1 MWTWINDQ
9 LLKMV
14 WLNDLMGKLI
24 ERFGL
29 SIDSKIGASLQFFLF
44 DTIKIFILLT
54 ILIFVMGVIQTFFP
68 PERTKVLLG
77 GLKGWKGN
85 LLGALLGTVTP
96 FCSCSSIPIFIG
108 FTTAGLPL
116 GVTFSFLISSPMVD
130 IASIILLMSFFG
142 WKFAV
147 AYVLLGLLLA
157 VIGGTLIDKLHLEN
171 EIQDY
176 IREMEE
182 GLSQVETYTIK
193 KRMSYGWG
201 QVKEVASKVWL
212 YVLIGVGIG
221 ALIHNWIPT
230 SFIQSIL
237 GNNNPFSLIIAT
249 LIGAPIYAD
258 IFGVLPIAEALFSKG
273 VPVGTLMAF
282 MMSVT
287 TLSLPSLIM
296 LSRVVKPKLLG
307 IFITICIVGILLI
320 GFTFNSVA
328 L

>member
-1 MWTWINDQ
+1 MWAWISDQ

-29 SIDSKIGASLQFFLF
+29 SLDSKIGASLQFFLF

-54 ILIFVMGVIQTFFP
+54 ILIFVMGYVQTFFP

-130 IASIILLMSFFG
+130 IASIIMLMSFFG

-193 KRMSYGWG
+193 KRMAYGWG

-237 GNNNPFSLIIAT
+237 GNNNPFGLIIAT
-249 LIGAPIYAD
+249 LIGVPIYAD

-320 GFTFNSVA
+320 GFIFNSVA

>member
-1 MWTWINDQ
+1 MWTWISDQ

-29 SIDSKIGASLQFFLF
+29 SLDSKIGASLQFFLF

-54 ILIFVMGVIQTFFP
+54 ILIFFMGYVQTFFP

-182 GLSQVETYTIK
+182 GLSQVETYTVK
-193 KRMSYGWG
+193 KRMAYGWG

-221 ALIHNWIPT
+221 ALIHDWIPT

-307 IFITICIVGILLI
+307 IFITICILGILLI